1 MALAAF
7 RKAESAEAQILILGN
22 MHARWD
28 LLADT
33 AKGPAVWAAI
43 ARKMGPQAL
52 RMNLNT
58 LVRHGVIGP
67 DANREMVDYVAARLA
82 DPDEIRRSRQFP
94 YQFLAA
100 YMNAGDEVPQKIKAA
115 LHKAAEIACGN
126 VPELPGPVVIGLD
139 VSGSMAS
146 PVTGNRGRGATSKMR
161 CVDVAA
167 LFAAAILRRN
177 PDSVV
182 IPFDTAAYEAK
193 VDPTDSV
200 LSLAERLAKYGGGGT
215 NCSLPLAAANARYA
229 NRQFAGCVLV
239 SDQESWVGTAGTAR
253 RP

>member
-1 MALAAF
+1 M
-7 RKAESAEAQILILGN
+7 
-22 MHARWD
+22 
-28 LLADT
+28 
-33 AKGPAVWAAI
+33 
-43 ARKMGPQAL
+43 
-52 RMNLNT
+52 
-58 LVRHGVIGP
+58 
-67 DANREMVDYVAARLA
+67 
-82 DPDEIRRSRQFP
+82 PDEIRRSRQFP

-100 YMNAGDEVPQKIKAA
+100 YLNAGDEVPQKIKAA

-182 IPFDTAAYEAK
+182 IPFDTAAYDVPRRPERY
-193 VDPTDSV
+193 DPQPGRAV
-200 LSLAERLAKYGGGGT
+200 GQVRWRWNEL
-215 NCSLPLAAANARYA
+215 LAAAGQGQHPLRD
-229 NRQFAGCVLV
+229 RRFAGCVLV
-239 SDQESWVGTAGTAR
+239 SDKESWIGTGRHGSTAVMTEWQQFVQNQVRLAGRHSLARSWSASTCSRTR
-253 RP
+253 RPRLRIAATS